1 MIFIDVV
8 MLATVLMVLAIIFAF
23 IEMFIPG
30 FGIFGVA
37 ALLLFTISSVLFILN
52 VWWGI
57 FVVLAVALLLFAI
70 LMYAIQAAKKS
81 DDFFHTESLKE
92 DEESVKLPENYVGK
106 EGVATT
112 PLKPF
117 GFANIEGEL
126 MQVCSEGGKY
136 VETGEKITVIGISD
150 NNVVVRPESFKL
162 SY

>member
-1 MIFIDVV
+1 MIFIDIVV
-8 MLATVLMVLAIIFAF
+8 LATILMILAIAFAL
-23 IEMFIPG
+23 IEMFMPG
-30 FGIFGVA
+30 FGFFGITALIF
-37 ALLLFTISSVLFILN
+37 FTISSVLFILN

-57 FVVLAVALLLFAI
+57 FVVLAVSLILFAI

-92 DEESVKLPENYVGK
+92 DEKSVRLPENYVGK
-106 EGVATT
+106 NGVTTT

-126 MQVCSEGGKY
+126 LQVCSEGGKY

-150 NNVVVRPESFKL
+150 NNVVVRPESFQL